1 MLGNE
6 TLGKGGLNRAGLNR
20 ASLGKGGILRGNN
33 SRLSLACREGNLPVL
48 GTLWGRWRLE
58 DEKTLEELKAD
69 GSLVFEVL
77 CVLCELCVFIISG
90 GLSSPWQG
98 RRGAERRG

>member
-1 MLGNE
+1 MQASTVRLLE
-6 TLGKGGLNRAGLNR
+6 REVFCEATTAGYHWR
-20 ASLGKGGILRGNN
+20 W
-33 SRLSLACREGNLPVL
+33 EGNLPVL